1 MSDTLPVKWLRARRD
16 EKWEMDQDIVRVGLA
31 LEWAEP
37 LLVRV
42 QAAMAMGA
50 EMEEDD
56 QFSALTDELYNGLRQ
71 RLTRQDLLWVAMMF
85 LHHRTEGQVDN
96 IMERAGADLESLES
110 PEGMDRLLGSS

>member
-1 MSDTLPVKWLRARRD
+1 MSDTLPVEWLRARHD
-16 EKWEMDQDIVRVGLA
+16 ERWEMDQDIVRVGLA

-50 EMEEDD
+50 EVEKDD

-71 RLTRQDLLWVAMMF
+71 RMTRQDLLWVAMMF
-85 LHHRTEGQVDN
+85 LNHRTEGQVDN
-96 IMERAGADLESLES
+96 IMYRARADLESLKN
-110 PEGMDRLLGSS
+110 PKGRDRLLGSS